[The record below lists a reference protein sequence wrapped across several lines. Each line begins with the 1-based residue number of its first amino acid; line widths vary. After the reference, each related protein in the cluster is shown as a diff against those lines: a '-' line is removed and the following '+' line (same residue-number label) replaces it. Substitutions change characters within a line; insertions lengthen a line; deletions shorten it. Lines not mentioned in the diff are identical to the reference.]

1 MLFISIIAKI
11 ICGIILGS
19 IAVKFSNA
27 LEEVVK
33 AAICVEY
40 VYDKDNN
47 EWIPYKEENRIWLL
61 HSILVFIFYIFEK
74 IPGWNFWKSIW
85 ERRNMNYLCFIF
97 LGAGIIIGIIISLL
111 FLSLSKSGTL
121 RVDESDIDGD
131 TYLFLELDKPVNKSI
146 SSKKYVIF
154 KVNRKNYISR

>member
-61 HSILVFIFYIFEK
+61 HSILVFIFCILK
-74 IPGWNFWKSIW
+74 NP
-85 ERRNMNYLCFIF
+85 R
-97 LGAGIIIGIIISLL
+97 
-111 FLSLSKSGTL
+111 
-121 RVDESDIDGD
+121 
-131 TYLFLELDKPVNKSI
+131 LEF
-146 SSKKYVIF
+146 SKKAF
-154 KVNRKNYISR
+154 KKGEIWIICVLYF

>member
-11 ICGIILGS
+11 ICGVILGS

-61 HSILVFIFYIFEK
+61 HSILIFVFYILKK
-74 IPGWNFWKSIW
+74 IPGWNFWKNHLRK
-85 ERRNMNYLCFIF
+85 EKYELFVFYIF
-97 LGAGIIIGIIISLL
+97 R
-111 FLSLSKSGTL
+111 SG
-121 RVDESDIDGD
+121 
-131 TYLFLELDKPVNKSI
+131 Y
-146 SSKKYVIF
+146 Y
-154 KVNRKNYISR
+154 NRHYN